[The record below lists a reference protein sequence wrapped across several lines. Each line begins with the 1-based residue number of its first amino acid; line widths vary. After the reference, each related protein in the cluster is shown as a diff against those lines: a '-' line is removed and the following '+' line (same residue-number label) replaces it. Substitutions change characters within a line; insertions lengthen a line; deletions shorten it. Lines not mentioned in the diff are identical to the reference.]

1 VGTQD
6 AAIPTFLFH
15 ISHIFP
21 AKTSIV
27 IKKCRQFL
35 FFVVPRQFSQD
46 TIASGQ
52 KIKFWFLIGPIS
64 IVLAPPYELPIKNL
78 IVVYP
83 DYQEVE
89 LTHGERTKVSKEDL
103 DIIWYDDWCYN
114 RGYAW
119 SSTRKTGLH
128 NEIMEYIPKDW

>member
-1 VGTQD
+1 LDVWPGRATYRQVGQVGTQD

-52 KIKFWFLIGPIS
+52 KIKF
-64 IVLAPPYELPIKNL
+64 
-78 IVVYP
+78 
-83 DYQEVE
+83 
-89 LTHGERTKVSKEDL
+89 
-103 DIIWYDDWCYN
+103 
-114 RGYAW
+114 
-119 SSTRKTGLH
+119 
-128 NEIMEYIPKDW
+128 